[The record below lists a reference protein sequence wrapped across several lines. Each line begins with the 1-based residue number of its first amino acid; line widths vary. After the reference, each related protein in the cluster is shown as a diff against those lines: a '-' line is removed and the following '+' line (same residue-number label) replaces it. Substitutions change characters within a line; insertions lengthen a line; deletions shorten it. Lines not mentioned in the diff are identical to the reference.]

1 MLLSGPQ
8 GNNPLSYAS
17 KDDES
22 ITSTT
27 SFVTVFSVDLQ
38 GYADAVIVI
47 RNDDAS
53 TSLNYRLYASA
64 KRTDTVPVDADD
76 SWVNLLDTNSDPKK
90 YDHNRQKQIPKETTF
105 YESLSN
111 KFRWIRLS
119 TQAVSGTVV
128 TKCWFRG
135 RNIS

>member
-1 MLLSGPQ
+1 MGGPQ
-8 GNNPLSYAS
+8 GDNPVSTEA
-17 KDDES
+17 KEDES
-22 ITSTT
+22 IISTT
-27 SFVTVFSVDLQ
+27 TFTTHFSVDIE

-53 TSLNYRLYASA
+53 IDLNYRIYASA
-64 KRTDTVPVDADD
+64 DDIDTVPPDADD
-76 SWVNLLDTNSDPKK
+76 SWVNILDTNSNPKK
-90 YDHNRQKQIPKETTF
+90 YDHNEQKTIPPLTTF

-119 TQAVSGTVV
+119 TQAVSGTVA

-135 RNIS
+135 RNIN